1 MKKTIFAFLFLVAV
15 TCFFFYQIFRGFI
28 PFPGDLLIGN
38 DAPYNAYSY
47 HGYQPGG
54 FPNKAQDFDVAEL
67 LYPGKEFIISSLQ
80 HGQFPLWNPYILSG
94 QPQFAALQ
102 AGTLY
107 PLNIVFFIFP
117 FLFSW
122 TLFIFLGPL
131 LAAFF
136 TYLFLRK
143 LKLSELSSLLGTIA
157 FSFSSYMLV
166 WLEYGNM
173 DHTVIWLPL
182 VLYLVLQFIENPRLL
197 TGLFLTLIL
206 TCSILAG
213 YIQTTFFLF
222 LFAGLFALFV
232 ILSSTVK
239 QKTKILLSLI
249 PFFVLPVFLAA
260 IQLIPTLEL
269 LLRSARSEYTHAA
282 FVQLL
287 IPNFHLLS
295 FFAPDFFGNPV
306 TRNYWVNG
314 TYIER
319 VTYIG
324 IIPIFFILYSF
335 FSKKTKWFYFFLIS
349 SVVVLLLT
357 VDTPISR
364 TLYSIQ
370 IPFLATAVPTRMLF
384 LFSFC
389 ASILASLGFEQF
401 TQSKNKK
408 TGIFAS
414 GVLFLIFISI
424 WMGIFIVPH
433 ITSADWIANLAISK
447 HNLII
452 PTGLVLLTIVCF
464 VVTSFIKQ
472 KRRYVLVIFL
482 VITICE
488 LFYSFQK
495 LTPFVPKDT
504 VYPKTPVVTQLSK
517 IQGIDRFWG
526 YGAAYIQPNIGTI
539 DKTFTTDGYD
549 ALHDKQYGELIS
561 ASKNGKIQNP
571 LPRSDVNLAPGFGN
585 EDLKM
590 NPYRQRILNLL
601 GVKYIINR
609 IDPKTPPM
617 TPDTL
622 TFPSDRYSLVWQNGP
637 YQIYQNKHALPRVFL
652 AGNYKVERGNKIIG
666 LLFNPAINLK
676 KTLILEQP
684 IKGFDV
690 ADDPKK
696 SAKLL
701 TYSSNDIIITTS
713 AKTNTLLFL
722 SDTYFPGWNAYVD
735 GVKTAIFRAD
745 YAFRAVPVKKGNH
758 TVELRYEPESFESGK
773 DISLTA
779 LFVVIVLL
787 GFSVY
792 RRNTYEKNK

>member
-1 MKKTIFAFLFLVAV
+1 MKNKLLAGLFLLAV

-67 LYPGKEFIISSLQ
+67 LYPGKEFVISNLQ
-80 HGQFPLWNPYILSG
+80 KGQFPLWNPYILSG

-131 LAAFF
+131 LGAIF
-136 TYLFLRK
+136 TYLFLKK
-143 LKLSELSSLLGTIA
+143 LKLSELSSILGAIV

-166 WLEYGNM
+166 WVEYGNM

-182 VLYLVLQFIENPRLL
+182 ILYLILLFLENPRLL
-197 TGLFLTLIL
+197 IGVFITLVF
-206 TCSILAG
+206 TCSLLAG

-222 LFAGLFALFV
+222 LFAGIFALFI
-232 ILSSTVK
+232 ILTSSVK
-239 QKTKILLSLI
+239 QKTKTFFSLI
-249 PFFVLPVFLAA
+249 PFFILPIFLAA
-260 IQLIPTLEL
+260 IQLIPTIEL
-269 LLRSARSEYTHAA
+269 LLRSARNS
-282 FVQLL
+282 FSNQDFLKLL

-319 VTYIG
+319 VIYVG
-324 IIPIFFILYSF
+324 VIPLFFIIYSF
-335 FSKKTKWFYFFLIS
+335 FSKKSKWFYFFLLSAI
-349 SVVVLLLT
+349 VVLLLT
-357 VDTPISR
+357 VDTPIAR
-364 TLYSIQ
+364 IVYSVQ
-370 IPFLATAVPTRMLF
+370 IPFISTAVPTRILF

-389 ASILASLGFEQF
+389 ASILAAFGFEEF
-401 TQSKNKK
+401 IKSKNKK
-408 TGIFAS
+408 TGIIVS
-414 GVLFLIFISI
+414 GVLFLLFISLWI
-424 WMGIFIVPH
+424 GVFITPH
-433 ITSADWIANLAISK
+433 ITSAVWTTNLSIAK

-452 PTGLVLLTIVCF
+452 PTGLVFLTILCF

-472 KRRYVLVIFL
+472 KRRYIVAIFI
-482 VITICE
+482 VITIAD

-504 VYPKTPVVTQLSK
+504 VYPKTSVVSELSK
-517 IQGIDRFWG
+517 IQGSNRFWG
-526 YGAAYIQPNIGTI
+526 YGAAYIQPNIEII

-549 ALHDKQYGELIS
+549 ALHDKRYGELIS
-561 ASKNGKIQNP
+561 ASKDGKIQNP

-590 NPYRQRILNLL
+590 NPYRQRLLSLL

-609 IDPKTPPM
+609 IDPKTASM
-617 TPDTL
+617 IADTL
-622 TFPSDRYSLVWQNGP
+622 TFPTDKFALVWQNGP
-637 YQIYQNKHALPRVFL
+637 YQIYQNKQALPRFFL
-652 AGNYKVERGNKIIG
+652 AGNYKVEQGNKIIDS
-666 LLFNPAINLK
+666 LFNSSTNLSQ
-676 KTLILEQP
+676 TLILEQQ
-684 IKGFDV
+684 IKGFQV
-690 ADDPKK
+690 ANDSKK

-701 TYSSNDIIITTS
+701 AYNPDNVIITTT

-722 SDTYFPGWNAYVD
+722 SDTYYPGWNAYVD
-735 GVKTAIFRAD
+735 GIKTSIYRAD
-745 YAFRAVPVKKGNH
+745 YAFRAIPVKKGNH
-758 TVELRYEPESFESGK
+758 TVEIRYEPESFEIGK
-773 DISLTA
+773 DISLAA

-787 GFSVY
+787 GFSFY
-792 RRNTYEKNK
+792 RKNMYEKNK